1 MPGRWEIKIIE
12 LTEQLISLTDFGIWM
27 IYNYIS
33 KDYYDSH

>member
-1 MPGRWEIKIIE
+1 MQVQAVTGA
-12 LTEQLISLTDFGIWM
+12 GAWM